1 MIERLSSGQSSGQI
15 ADADRL
21 QRISVLMSHP
31 TGNQYV
37 RNALRSLVERDMLA
51 EFWTTITWDCESS
64 LNRLL
69 PSRLQRQFDRRCYEN
84 VPKAK
89 LKSFPWRELVRLLA
103 RFSPVEKMLCSGE
116 RPFSVIGMFRS
127 FDKKVAGRLDKVHPD
142 AVYAHEGGALQTFQ
156 AARKL
161 GIKAV
166 YELPSGYWYWER
178 DLSKLEESQN
188 PDFANM
194 LPKLGDSE
202 AHMRWKD
209 EELALADRVV
219 VPSQHVRRTLSGVIP
234 DERIRVVAYGAPA
247 ICPRLEEEKPRS
259 GRPLQILF
267 AGALHQRKGIGYLI
281 KAAEMLGRDGDLT
294 LIGRRFASNRIIDAA
309 CRRARWY
316 DSLPHKDLLDMMTRM
331 DVLVLPSLSEGFG
344 MVVTEALA
352 CGLPVIVTTNVGAG
366 DLIQDGREGFIVPI
380 ASADAIADKLAI
392 LHKDRDLLRQ
402 MSHNAYETAANNSW
416 EGYRAN
422 WAKAVRG
429 LFE

>member
-1 MIERLSSGQSSGQI
+1 MTAQHPSGRSPGQI
-15 ADADRL
+15 VDEPRL
-21 QRISVLMSHP
+21 ETASVLMSHP

-37 RNALRSLVERDMLA
+37 RNALRSLVERGMLA
-51 EFWTTITWDCESS
+51 EFWTTIAWDRESP

-69 PSRLQRQFDRRCYEN
+69 PARLRRQLFRRSFEN
-84 VPKAK
+84 VARAR
-89 LKSFPWRELVRLLA
+89 LKSFPWRELVRLLT
-103 RFSPVEKMLCSGE
+103 RSSPLEKMLCSGE

-127 FDKKVAGRLDKVHPD
+127 FDRKVAGRLRKVNPD
-142 AVYAHEGGALQTFQ
+142 VVYAHEGGALHTFQ
-156 AARKL
+156 AAQKL
-161 GIKAV
+161 GIKSV

-188 PDFANM
+188 PEFANI

-209 EELALADRVV
+209 EELALADCIV
-219 VPSQHVRRTLSGVIP
+219 VPSHHVRRTLSGIIP
-234 DERIRVVAYGAPA
+234 NERIRVVAYGAPP
-247 ICPRLEEEKPRS
+247 IRPRLEEKKLRS

-281 KAAEMLGRDGDLT
+281 KATEMLGRDGDLT
-294 LIGRRFASNRIIDAA
+294 LIGRRFASNRIVDAA

-316 DSLPHKDLLDMMTRM
+316 DSLPHNNVLDVMTRM

-380 ASADAIADKLAI
+380 TSADAIAEKLAI

-402 MSHNAYETAANNSW
+402 MSHNAHETAANNSW
-416 EGYRAN
+416 EVYRAN
-422 WAKAVRG
+422 WAKAVCG